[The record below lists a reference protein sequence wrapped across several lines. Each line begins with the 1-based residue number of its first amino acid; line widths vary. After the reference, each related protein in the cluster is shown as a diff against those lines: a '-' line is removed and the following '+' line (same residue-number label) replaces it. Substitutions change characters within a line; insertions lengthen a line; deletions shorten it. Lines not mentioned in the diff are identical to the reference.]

1 MKLSKKEKD
10 FYQQLDVNITISEST
25 HIDMVVEEVY
35 PKLKMAN
42 DNARISKLNLKLILL
57 NLYKNYMVHKKLLT
71 GFNQNVNKYK
81 PKSRYNKNSISKA
94 IIGVVK
100 ALDSQGYIEYNNGYN
115 SKVPWLDSHVARI
128 KAKLRLINIIRK
140 HKVDFNQIEKLP
152 NTECIIVQVTKGSS
166 KTKMEYEDTPL
177 TNKMR
182 DELINYNNLLKKTS
196 VDITSVPE
204 EGIIFG
210 SADYPVTINQKN
222 KFVRRIFNDLKF
234 ETGGRFYGGFW
245 QSLNE
250 EWRNQLTFDLEPTV
264 EEDFRANG
272 INILYAKE
280 QVEPP
285 TGDMYDLTSVG
296 YKHYK
301 YTVED
306 LRPLLKL
313 MLLIMIN
320 ASNYT
325 EAYYAI
331 KGDVNDTNKK
341 LPQGVDLKP
350 LMAKFE
356 EKHSAIKK
364 YFYSGF
370 GASLYK
376 YDSTV
381 AEHVINY
388 FTNKDVP
395 VLCIHDS
402 FIIELQYLEE
412 LRTVMQNS
420 FKLTMFSDV
429 APKVN
434 TPWIT
439 EVKYHHSEKLF
450 NVTGLASLVPLKLK
464 EHSIIKYFF
473 ADGQMLTKKDKGS
486 TEANERYIKFKDN
499 QMRIEDNYY
508 NNKK

>member
-1 MKLSKKEKD
+1 
-10 FYQQLDVNITISEST
+10 
-25 HIDMVVEEVY
+25 
-35 PKLKMAN
+35 
-42 DNARISKLNLKLILL
+42 
-57 NLYKNYMVHKKLLT
+57 
-71 GFNQNVNKYK
+71 
-81 PKSRYNKNSISKA
+81 
-94 IIGVVK
+94 
-100 ALDSQGYIEYNNGYN
+100 
-115 SKVPWLDSHVARI
+115 
-128 KAKLRLINIIRK
+128 
-140 HKVDFNQIEKLP
+140 
-152 NTECIIVQVTKGSS
+152 
-166 KTKMEYEDTPL
+166 MEYEDTPL

-182 DELINYNNLLKKTS
+182 DELINYNNLLKKTC

-388 FTNKDVP
+388 FTNKDIP

-412 LRTVMQNS
+412 LRTERQR
-420 FKLTMFSDV
+420 
-429 APKVN
+429 
-434 TPWIT
+434 
-439 EVKYHHSEKLF
+439 KYRS
-450 NVTGLASLVPLKLK
+450 
-464 EHSIIKYFF
+464 
-473 ADGQMLTKKDKGS
+473 
-486 TEANERYIKFKDN
+486 
-499 QMRIEDNYY
+499 
-508 NNKK
+508 